1 MDGFP
6 WSTCGHDHS
15 IDKGRPSKSQTKHG
29 KPVRKLVIAV
39 LLTAILVN
47 CSSVRQ
53 EDSRPLSTEYK
64 VDETVYVCGCPMMC
78 CNIISKD
85 ANGRCICNV
94 PLKEGIVSRIDGH
107 KVAVTVSGR
116 GKNIFLANR

>member
-1 MDGFP
+1 MDAFP
-6 WSTCGHDHS
+6 WSACRRGHSVDT
-15 IDKGRPSKSQTKHG
+15 DRPPQSPTQRRIPVKS
-29 KPVRKLVIAV
+29 LVITAI
-39 LLTAILVN
+39 LTAILIN

-53 EDSRPLSTEYK
+53 EDSRPVSQEYK
-64 VDETVYVCGCPMMC
+64 VGETVYVCGCPMMC

-107 KVAVTVSGR
+107 KVVVTVSGR